1 MSKAKTRI
9 TFNDVG
15 KNNHKT
21 LDVDVEVWEMVTEN
35 QSVSRIMINH
45 D

>member
-9 TFNDVG
+9 SFNDVG

-21 LDVDVEVWEMVTEN
+21 LDVDVEVWAKSDRKSIRVVDN
-35 QSVSRIMINH
+35 GKR
-45 D
+45 